1 MVATFVLKA
10 LAIYSAC
17 AQVDIYRAR
26 KRDSITCD
34 TRRPSNAPPPS
45 PPSTHKQRASVCS
58 PDAILVFEYVI
69 IRDHMIEVYGKRPT

>member
-10 LAIYSAC
+10 LAIYSVC

-34 TRRPSNAPPPS
+34 TRRPSNAPPP
-45 PPSTHKQRASVCS
+45 PPPTHKQRASVCS
-58 PDAILVFEYVI
+58 ADAILVFEYEY
-69 IRDHMIEVYGKRPT
+69 H